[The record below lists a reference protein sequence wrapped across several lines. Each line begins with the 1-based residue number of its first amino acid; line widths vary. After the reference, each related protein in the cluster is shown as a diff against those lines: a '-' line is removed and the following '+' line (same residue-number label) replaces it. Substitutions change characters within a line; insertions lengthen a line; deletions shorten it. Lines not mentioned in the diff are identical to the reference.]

1 MERWV
6 GRVALVTGASVGIG
20 ASICEV
26 LVQSGLKVVGAARG
40 VEKVQTLSETLKD
53 AKGSL
58 LPVKCDLTKEEDIRN
73 LFDKIKKEFGG
84 VDICINNAG
93 LGNGNKLLDS
103 TVEEMRE
110 MIDVNIIALCLCSQL
125 AIASLRERGVDDG
138 HVININS
145 ISGHVMTPFTS
156 SRFYASTKFAVR
168 AITEGL
174 RQEMREL
181 KSHIRISTLSET
193 LKDAKGS
200 LLPVKCDLTK
210 EEDIRKLFDKIKK
223 EFGGVDICINNAG
236 LSNGKKLLDSTV
248 EEMRELTNVNII
260 ALCLCSQLAIASM
273 RERGVDDGHVINISS
288 IGGHRLISP
297 GMVNTQFAYR
307 AFKDPERAKNLYS
320 SIEPLRPEDVAASVL
335 HVISAPPH
343 VERVSLPGHINHMR
357 QVNALSPSF
366 LRLQRRMERWTGR
379 VALVTGA
386 SVGIGATVCEAL
398 VRSGLKVVGAARGV
412 DQALSESL
420 KDAKGSLLPIK
431 CDLTKESDIRNLFNK
446 IKEEFG
452 GVDICINNAGLS
464 NGKKLLE
471 GTVEEMR
478 EMTDV
483 NIIALCLCSQLAIK
497 SMKERGVDDG
507 HIINISRYAIRQ

>member
-73 LFDKIKKEFGG
+73 LFDKINKEFGG

-93 LGNGNKLLDS
+93 LGNGNKIIDS

-110 MIDVNIIALCLCSQL
+110 MTDVNIIALCLCSQL
-125 AIASLRERGVDDG
+125 AIASMRERGVDDG

-156 SRFYASTKFAVR
+156 SRFYASTKFAVTSNYR
-168 AITEGL
+168 RTKTRDEGTQITHTNIE
-174 RQEMREL
+174 RCFIKRKKT
-181 KSHIRISTLSET
+181 KSVSVQNSETLSET

-210 EEDIRKLFDKIKK
+210 EEDIRNLFVTIKK

-273 RERGVDDGHVINISS
+273 RERSVDDGHVINISS
-288 IGGHRLISP
+288 IGGHRVSPKSSSRFYASTKFALISP

-307 AFKDPERAKNLYS
+307 AFKDPEKAKNLYS
-320 SIEPLRPEDVAASVL
+320 SIEPLRPEDVAATVL

-343 VERVSLPGHINHMR
+343 VEIND
-357 QVNALSPSF
+357 V
-366 LRLQRRMERWTGR
+366 
-379 VALVTGA
+379 
-386 SVGIGATVCEAL
+386 I
-398 VRSGLKVVGAARGV
+398 
-412 DQALSESL
+412 
-420 KDAKGSLLPIK
+420 
-431 CDLTKESDIRNLFNK
+431 IRPT
-446 IKEEFG
+446 E
-452 GVDICINNAGLS
+452 
-464 NGKKLLE
+464 
-471 GTVEEMR
+471 
-478 EMTDV
+478 
-483 NIIALCLCSQLAIK
+483 Q
-497 SMKERGVDDG
+497 
-507 HIINISRYAIRQ
+507 QQ